1 MDRCI
6 AGRKGRRAHRA
17 EKLKAEGF
25 VASPLAKQETF
36 MASRIHSTTI
46 ALAALVIGTAP
57 ALAQKQYGPGATDTE
72 IKIGTTTPYSGPAS
86 AYSAGAVSTA
96 AYFAMVNDRGGVN
109 GRKINFISLDDA
121 YSPPKTVE
129 QIRRLIE
136 SDEVLFLV
144 NPVGTA
150 TNMAVLKYINQKKVP
165 HLFVGSGA
173 TVFNDPEHFPW
184 TRSWTPHYASEGEI
198 YARYILSAKPD
209 AKVAIL
215 SQNDDLGRDYLLGF
229 RRGLGEKASTMIVAA
244 LTYNTSDPTI
254 DSQIVSLKASGAD
267 ALLIA
272 AVPKFTAQAIRKAHD
287 IDWHPLKFVVGVGSS
302 IASAIRPAG
311 FEAAKGVI
319 SAACQKDPA
328 DPQWKDDPAMKAWNA
343 WMDTYNPRVD
353 KSDYYAPYGYNIG
366 FAVVQILR
374 QCGDDLTRAN
384 IMRQAANLDMELP
397 LLLPGIRLKT
407 SPSDLRPIKQMRLV
421 RFDGERYVLFS
432 DVLAS
437 E

>member
-1 MDRCI
+1 
-6 AGRKGRRAHRA
+6 
-17 EKLKAEGF
+17 
-25 VASPLAKQETF
+25 
-36 MASRIHSTTI
+36 
-46 ALAALVIGTAP
+46 
-57 ALAQKQYGPGATDTE
+57 
-72 IKIGTTTPYSGPAS
+72 
-86 AYSAGAVSTA
+86 
-96 AYFAMVNDRGGVN
+96 MVNDQGGVN
-109 GRKINFISLDDA
+109 GRRINFISLDDA

-184 TRSWTPHYASEGEI
+184 TMSWTPHYASEGEI
-198 YARYILSAKPD
+198 YARYLLSVKPD

-215 SQNDDLGRDYLLGF
+215 SQNDDLGRDYLMGF
-229 RRGLGEKASTMIVAA
+229 KRGLGDKASTMIVAA

-302 IASAIRPAG
+302 IAGAIRPAG
-311 FEAAKGVI
+311 FEASKGVI
-319 SAACQKDPA
+319 SAAYQKDPA
-328 DPQWKDDPAMKAWNA
+328 DPQWKDDPAMKAWNT
-343 WMDTYNPRVD
+343 WMDKYNPRVD

-366 FAVVQILR
+366 FAVVHILK

-384 IMRQAANLDMELP
+384 IMRQASNLDMELP